1 MGWNAA
7 HRSVAALATMVASV
21 VVGAGIALPDGS
33 SPASA
38 APLATTAHLVAV
50 EPCRLIDTRQGVGWP
65 LDTGQVITVP
75 VADRCGVPTDAV
87 AAAITVTVAAPWG
100 WGYVTVGA
108 SGAPLPA
115 TSTLN
120 WSAPLETR
128 ANGAIV
134 ALGAGGSIDL
144 STSTISHV
152 IVDVSGYF
160 VPTTS
165 TDAGRFVAMTPRRL
179 LDTRDRSDIGLVPD
193 ETQRVA
199 LPADVPSDATAV
211 FVNLTTTSSIGYG
224 YFSAYA
230 AGAPRP
236 TTSVLNTDGAGQTR
250 ASGVIVPVSGAGFD
264 VYASTGG
271 HLIVD
276 IAGWFTGPTAADS
289 SDGLLMLID
298 PVRVMDTRSDGRDR
312 FWPDGSQA
320 LDTTGATGQA
330 AAVVANVTMA
340 ESAGWGFVTAFPG
353 QTAKPPISTLNV
365 DKPNQTV
372 ANMAVVP
379 SGTSGLY
386 LHSSTTSHV
395 IVDVVGWF
403 TGAAVTPSPDA
414 HVLWNEQ
421 PPGPDCSM
429 APPGHSAVVDRVA
442 QRMWLCDDGWPVTGW
457 MPFTA
462 GPINDA
468 PAGEYRVFFK
478 SNPWYG
484 GGYTLWH
491 FTAFTRGDQ
500 GGRVA
505 FHKYVAMSESQVGTE
520 AFRNAS
526 HGCFRMR
533 AADAAFVYSFL
544 GYGDRVLILNNG

>member
-1 MGWNAA
+1 MGW
-7 HRSVAALATMVASV
+7 RSARARLATVIGIAMIGS
-21 VVGAGIALPDGS
+21 GIALPDS
-33 SPASA
+33 SHPVSA
-38 APLATTAHLVAV
+38 APVSTPAHLVAV
-50 EPCRLIDTRQGVGWP
+50 EPCRLTDTRQGMGWP
-65 LDTGQVITVP
+65 LDTGQVVTIP
-75 VADRCGVPTDAV
+75 VVDRCGVPSDAV
-87 AAAITVTVAAPWG
+87 AAAVTVTVAAPSG
-100 WGYVTVGA
+100 WGYMTVGA
-108 SGAPLPA
+108 SGVPLPA

-120 WSAPLETR
+120 WSVPLETR

-134 ALGAGGSIDL
+134 ALGAGGAIDL
-144 STSTISHV
+144 YTSTISHA
-152 IVDVSGYF
+152 IVDVAGYF
-160 VPTTS
+160 VPVAS
-165 TDAGRFVAMTPRRL
+165 SRSGRFTTLPPQRL
-179 LDTRDRSDIGLVPD
+179 LDTRDVSLFGLTAEQTVRVP
-193 ETQRVA
+193 
-199 LPADVPSDATAV
+199 LPADVPADATAV
-211 FVNLTTTSSIGYG
+211 FVNLTTTSSLGYG
-224 YFSAYA
+224 FFTAYA
-230 AGAPRP
+230 AGTPRP
-236 TTSVLNTDGAGQTR
+236 ATSVLNTDGAGQTR
-250 ASGVIVPVSGAGFD
+250 AAGIIVPVSGDGFE
-264 VYASTGG
+264 VYSSTGG
-271 HLIVD
+271 HVIVD
-276 IAGWFTGPTAADS
+276 IAGYFTGPTAPES
-289 SDGLLMLID
+289 SNGLLVLVD

-320 LDTTGATGQA
+320 VDTTTSTGQV

-340 ESAGWGFVTAFPG
+340 ETAGWGFVTAFPA
-353 QTAKPPISTLNV
+353 QTAKPPISTVNV
-365 DKPNQTV
+365 DQSNQTV
-372 ANMAVVP
+372 ANMTVVA
-379 SGTSGLY
+379 SGTNGLY
-386 LHSSTTSHV
+386 LHSSTRSQV

-403 TGAAVTPSPDA
+403 TGEAVPPSPDA

-421 PPGPDCSM
+421 PPGPDCTF
-429 APPGHSAVVDRVA
+429 APAGHSAIVDRIA

-484 GGYTLWH
+484 AGYTLWH

-544 GYGDRVLILNNG
+544 GYGDRVRILNNG

>member
-1 MGWNAA
+1 MGLSPVRAL
-7 HRSVAALATMVASV
+7 VAVVATMTI
-21 VVGAGIALPDGS
+21 GGGIAFSDAS
-33 SPASA
+33 TPAAA
-38 APLATTAHLVAV
+38 APLVTSAHLVAV
-50 EPCRLIDTRQGVGWP
+50 EPCRLTDTRQGVGWP
-65 LDTGQVITVP
+65 LDTGQTITVP
-75 VADRCGVPTDAV
+75 VADRCGVPADAV
-87 AAAITVTVAAPWG
+87 AAAITLTVAAPAG

-108 SGAPLPA
+108 TGAPLPE

-120 WSAPLETR
+120 WSEPMETR

-134 ALGAGGSIDL
+134 ALGAGGSFDL
-144 STSTISHV
+144 ATSTIGHV

-160 VPTTS
+160 MPSTS
-165 TDAGRFVAMTPRRL
+165 ARAGRFNAMTPRRL
-179 LDTRDRSDIGLVPD
+179 LDTRDRSVVGLVAE
-193 ETQRVA
+193 ETQRVP
-199 LPADVPSDATAV
+199 LPADIPTDAAAV
-211 FVNLTTTSSIGYG
+211 FVNLTTTASAGYG
-224 YFSAYA
+224 YFAAYA
-230 AGAPRP
+230 AGTSRP
-236 TTSVLNTDGAGQTR
+236 ATSVLNTDGVGQTR
-250 ASGVIVPVSGAGFD
+250 AAGVIVPVSGAGFD
-264 VYASTGG
+264 VYSSTGG

-276 IAGWFTGPTAADS
+276 VAGWFTGPTAPES
-289 SDGLLMLID
+289 SDGLLMLVD
-298 PVRVMDTRSDGRDR
+298 PVRVMDTRSDDLDR

-320 LDTTGATGQA
+320 VDTATVTGQA

-365 DKPNQTV
+365 DQANRTV

-386 LHSSTTSHV
+386 LYSSITSHV

-403 TGAAVTPSPDA
+403 TGAAVPPAPDA
-414 HVLWNEQ
+414 HELWNEQ

-429 APPGHSAVVDRVA
+429 APAGHSAVVDRID

-491 FTAFTRGDQ
+491 FAAFTRGDQ

>member
-1 MGWNAA
+1 MGWTSVRA
-7 HRSVAALATMVASV
+7 RVAALV
-21 VVGAGIALPDGS
+21 VTLTIGGGFALPGDVH
-33 SPASA
+33 PASA
-38 APLATTAHLVAV
+38 APLGSPAHLVAI
-50 EPCRLIDTRQGVGWP
+50 EPCRAIDTREGEGWP
-65 LDTGQVITVP
+65 LDTGQIVTIP
-75 VADRCGVPTDAV
+75 VVDRCGVPV
-87 AAAITVTVAAPWG
+87 EAAAAAVTVTVATPAG
-100 WGYVTVGA
+100 WGYMTVGA

-120 WSAPLETR
+120 WSVPFETR

-134 ALGAGGSIDL
+134 ALGANGAIDL
-144 STSTISHV
+144 YTSTIIHV
-152 IVDVSGYF
+152 IVDVAGYF
-160 VPTTS
+160 VPSETS
-165 TDAGRFVAMTPRRL
+165 RSGRFTALTPQRL
-179 LDTRDRSDIGLVPD
+179 LDTRDLTPSGLAAQQA
-193 ETQRVA
+193 QRVA
-199 LPADVPSDATAV
+199 LPADVPADATAV
-211 FVNLTTTSSIGYG
+211 FVNLTTTASLGYG
-224 YFSAYA
+224 FFTAYA
-230 AGAPRP
+230 AGTPRP
-236 TTSVLNTDGAGQTR
+236 ATSVLNTDGAGQTR
-250 ASGVIVPVSGAGFD
+250 AGGIIVPVSDAGFE
-264 VYASTGG
+264 VYSSTGG
-271 HLIVD
+271 HVIVD
-276 IAGWFTGPTAADS
+276 IAGYFTGPTAAES
-289 SDGLLMLID
+289 ADGLLVLID

-320 LDTTGATGQA
+320 VDTTATMGEV

-340 ESAGWGFVTAFPG
+340 ETGGWGFVTAFPA
-353 QTAKPPISTLNV
+353 QTAKPAVSTVNV
-365 DKPNQTV
+365 ERSDQTV

-379 SGTSGLY
+379 SGTNGLY
-386 LHSSTTSHV
+386 LHSSTRSHV

-403 TGAAVTPSPDA
+403 TGAAVPASPDA

-429 APPGHSAVVDRVA
+429 APLGHAAIVDRIA

-478 SNPWYG
+478 RSPWYG
-484 GGYTLWH
+484 AGYTLWH

-505 FHKYVAMSESQVGTE
+505 FHRYVAMSESQVGTE
-520 AFRNAS
+520 AFRNVS

-544 GYGDRVLILNNG
+544 GYGDRVRILNNG